1 MHAAEVRLENIGK
14 RYGDQWVVRGVHLRI
29 GRGEFYTFLGPS
41 GCGKTTL
48 LRMIAGFAVP
58 DEGRVYLDEKA
69 MNQVP
74 PWERDVG
81 MVFQNYALWPHFTV
95 FENVAFGL
103 RERKVPRREIEARV
117 ANALARV
124 DLKGTE
130 KRRPSQLSG
139 GQQQRV
145 ALARTLVIQP
155 RVLLLDEP
163 LSNLDAKLR
172 VEMRLELLK
181 LQRDIGLTTIY
192 VTHDQEEALALSTRI
207 AVINNGKIVQEG
219 KPREIYE
226 QPADDFVAAFVGQSN
241 LFAGAVRQI
250 IDRSIE
256 IDLGSLM
263 VHVALPAAEAP
274 PQSGAKVVFSIRP
287 EAIELYGEG
296 GGTPPDRNC
305 IDGEVVASAYQGS
318 SVEYEIMSLERTIK
332 ARTTNPKG
340 MRLYQRGERVS
351 VAFRPEDAV
360 LVPENEDANKSP
372 SFRSSAGKPT
382 RLNDGQ
388 DRNDGGE

>member
-1 MHAAEVRLENIGK
+1 MQAAEVRLENIGK
-14 RYGDQWVVRGVHLRI
+14 RYGDPWVVRGVSLRI
-29 GRGEFYTFLGPS
+29 RRGEFYTFLGPS

-48 LRMIAGFAVP
+48 LRMIGGFTSP
-58 DEGRVYLDEKA
+58 DEGSVYLDERA
-69 MNQVP
+69 VNQVP
-74 PWERDVG
+74 PWERDIG
-81 MVFQNYALWPHFTV
+81 MVFQNYALWPHLTV
-95 FENVAFGL
+95 FENIAFGL
-103 RERKVPRREIEARV
+103 RERKVPRREIEVRV
-117 ANALARV
+117 ARALKQV
-124 DLKGTE
+124 DLRGAD

-181 LQRDIGLTTIY
+181 LQRGLGLTTIY

-207 AVINNGKIVQEG
+207 AVINVGKIVQEG

-241 LFAGAVRQI
+241 LFTGTVRQI
-250 IDRSIE
+250 IGQSIE

-274 PQSGAKVVFSIRP
+274 PKSGAKVVFSIRP

-296 GGTPPDRNC
+296 GGTPTDRNC

-318 SVEYEIMSLERTIK
+318 SVEYEIMSIGQTIK
-332 ARTTNPKG
+332 ARAINPKG
-340 MRLYQRGERVS
+340 KRLYQRGERVFI
-351 VAFRPEDAV
+351 VFRPEDVV
-360 LVPENEDANKSP
+360 LVPENVEAESSN
-372 SFRSSAGKPT
+372 FR
-382 RLNDGQ
+382 N
-388 DRNDGGE
+388 

>member
-1 MHAAEVRLENIGK
+1 MQAAEVRLENIGK
-14 RYGDQWVVRGVHLRI
+14 RYGDQWVVRGVSLRI

-48 LRMIAGFAVP
+48 LRMVAGFTSP
-58 DEGRVYLDEKA
+58 DEGWVYLDERA
-69 MNQVP
+69 VNQVS
-74 PWERDVG
+74 PWERDIG
-81 MVFQNYALWPHFTV
+81 MVFQNYALWPHLTV
-95 FENVAFGL
+95 FENIAFGL
-103 RERKVPRREIEARV
+103 RERKLPRRAIETRV
-117 ANALARV
+117 AHVLDQV
-124 DLKGTE
+124 DLKGVE

-181 LQRDIGLTTIY
+181 LQRGLGLTTIY
-192 VTHDQEEALALSTRI
+192 VTHDQEEALSLSTRI
-207 AVINNGKIVQEG
+207 AVINVGKIVQEG

-241 LFAGAVRQI
+241 LFAGTVRQI
-250 IDRSIE
+250 IGQSIE

-274 PQSGAKVVFSIRP
+274 PKSGAKVVFSIRP

-296 GGTPPDRNC
+296 GGTPTDCNR

-318 SVEYEIMSLERTIK
+318 SVEYEIMSLGQTIK
-332 ARTTNPKG
+332 ARAINPKG
-340 MRLYQRGERVS
+340 KRLYQRGERVS
-351 VAFRPEDAV
+351 VTFRPEDVV
-360 LVPENEDANKSP
+360 LVPENVDAKS
-372 SFRSSAGKPT
+372 SNFRK
-382 RLNDGQ
+382 
-388 DRNDGGE
+388 

>member
-1 MHAAEVRLENIGK
+1 MQAAEVRLENIAK
-14 RYGDQWVVRGVHLRI
+14 RFGDPWVVRGINLRI
-29 GRGEFYTFLGPS
+29 RRGEFYTFLGPS

-48 LRMIAGFAVP
+48 LRIIAGFAAP
-58 DEGRVYLDEKA
+58 DEGCVYLDEKA

-81 MVFQNYALWPHFTV
+81 MVFQNYALWPHLTV

-103 RERKVPRREIEARV
+103 RERTVRRREIEARV
-117 ANALARV
+117 ANALAQV

-181 LQRDIGLTTIY
+181 LQRDLGLTTIY

-207 AVINNGKIVQEG
+207 AVINVGKIVQEG

-241 LFAGAVRQI
+241 LFAGTVRQI
-250 IDRSIE
+250 IGQSIE
-256 IDLGSLM
+256 IDLGSLI
-263 VHVALPAAEAP
+263 VHVA
-274 PQSGAKVVFSIRP
+274 
-287 EAIELYGEG
+287 
-296 GGTPPDRNC
+296 
-305 IDGEVVASAYQGS
+305 
-318 SVEYEIMSLERTIK
+318 
-332 ARTTNPKG
+332 
-340 MRLYQRGERVS
+340 
-351 VAFRPEDAV
+351 
-360 LVPENEDANKSP
+360 
-372 SFRSSAGKPT
+372 
-382 RLNDGQ
+382 
-388 DRNDGGE
+388 

>member
-1 MHAAEVRLENIGK
+1 MQAAEVRLENIGK
-14 RYGDQWVVRGVHLRI
+14 RYGDQWVVRGVNLRI

-58 DEGRVYLDEKA
+58 DEGWVYLDETA

-74 PWERDVG
+74 PWERDLG
-81 MVFQNYALWPHFTV
+81 MVFQNYALWPHLTV

-117 ANALARV
+117 ANALAQV

-130 KRRPSQLSG
+130 NRRPSQLSG

-181 LQRDIGLTTIY
+181 LQRGLGLTTIY

-207 AVINNGKIVQEG
+207 AVINVGKIVQEG

-226 QPADDFVAAFVGQSN
+226 QPVDDFVAAFVGQSN
-241 LFAGAVRQI
+241 LFAGTVRQI
-250 IDRSIE
+250 IGQSIE
-256 IDLGSLM
+256 IDLGSLI
-263 VHVALPAAEAP
+263 VHVALPAAEP
-274 PQSGAKVVFSIRP
+274 PPKTGAKAIVSIRP

-296 GGTPPDRNC
+296 SGTPTDRNC

-318 SVEYEIMSLERTIK
+318 SVEYEIMSVGRTIK
-332 ARTTNPKG
+332 SRTTNPKG
-340 MRLYQRGERVS
+340 KRLYQRGERVS
-351 VAFRPEDAV
+351 VAFRPEDVV
-360 LVPENEDANKSP
+360 LVPENVDA
-372 SFRSSAGKPT
+372 
-382 RLNDGQ
+382 
-388 DRNDGGE
+388 

>member
-1 MHAAEVRLENIGK
+1 MQAAEVRLENIGK
-14 RYGDQWVVRGVHLRI
+14 RYGDQWVVRGVSLRI
-29 GRGEFYTFLGPS
+29 RRGEFYTFLGPS

-48 LRMIAGFAVP
+48 LRMVAGFTSP
-58 DEGRVYLDEKA
+58 DEGWVYLDEKA
-69 MNQVP
+69 VNQIP
-74 PWERDVG
+74 PWERDIG
-81 MVFQNYALWPHFTV
+81 MVFQNYALWPHLTV
-95 FENVAFGL
+95 FENIAFGL
-103 RERKVPRREIEARV
+103 RERKVPRREIEVRV
-117 ANALARV
+117 ARALEQV
-124 DLKGTE
+124 DLRGAE

-181 LQRDIGLTTIY
+181 LQRGLGLTTIY

-207 AVINNGKIVQEG
+207 AVINAGKIVQEG

-241 LFAGAVRQI
+241 LFAGTVRQI
-250 IDRSIE
+250 IGQSIE

-274 PQSGAKVVFSIRP
+274 PKSGAKVVFSIRP

-296 GGTPPDRNC
+296 GGTPTDCNR

-318 SVEYEIMSLERTIK
+318 SVEYEIIFVGQTIK
-332 ARTTNPKG
+332 ARVINPKG
-340 MRLYQRGERVS
+340 KRLYQRGERVIA
-351 VAFRPEDAV
+351 AFAAEDVV
-360 LVPENEDANKSP
+360 LVPGKSE
-372 SFRSSAGKPT
+372 FIRRTHK
-382 RLNDGQ
+382 
-388 DRNDGGE
+388 